1 MIGLMRKLIGFIFGL
16 ISPWMLVSPAFAQ
29 TPTPTPL
36 PTSAVNICPPD
47 SVFDPLCRIGF
58 TDFGTIVGRIII
70 LILIIAIVISLVF
83 LIYGGIRWIL
93 SGGDKTAVESARNH
107 IVAAIVGLVVALL
120 AFFIIRVVLGLLGIN
135 ILDFELPR
143 IIQ

>member
-1 MIGLMRKLIGFIFGL
+1 MIGLMRKLIGFITGF
-16 ISPWMLVSPAFAQ
+16 ISPFVFVSPAFAAD
-29 TPTPTPL
+29 PTPTPL
-36 PTSAVNICPPD
+36 PTSTIPICPPD
-47 SVFDPLCRIGF
+47 SPFAPLCRIGF
-58 TDFGTIVGRIII
+58 TDFGSIIGRIII